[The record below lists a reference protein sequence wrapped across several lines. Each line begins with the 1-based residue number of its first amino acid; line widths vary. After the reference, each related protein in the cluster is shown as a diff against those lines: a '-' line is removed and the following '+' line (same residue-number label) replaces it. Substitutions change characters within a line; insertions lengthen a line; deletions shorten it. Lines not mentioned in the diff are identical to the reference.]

1 MNQLGATEQE
11 KLSDLTERAAG
22 ALESASAADDSQG
35 IAYAVSLFEEVMST
49 CGRNNAHYW
58 KSVVNLADALVKQ
71 AEVDGSDG
79 PIDRALDL
87 LDANEQHFRTHEQR
101 ARFLQRKG
109 HALHLKA
116 QRTGDRSVMREAV
129 QARRKRAGLAPRGHQ
144 GYGEARL
151 ELGMSLLLS
160 GAMFRDIA
168 ELDEAVAVLEAAEKH
183 PDGSADRSL
192 VLSSLGNARLERLL
206 RTAGRSRAELDIAI
220 ADHMEAMHECRP
232 GNQNALVMESDYGS
246 ALFRAYELTRKR
258 DYLDW
263 SVGPVRRGAEQT
275 PAGHYRKSERLNTL
289 VSVLLALFEW
299 DSDPATL
306 DEAIRTGREAI
317 GIASPGHTQHATCL
331 FGLAYGLFRRG
342 ELRGT
347 MLDFDEA
354 AVLSGQALAATP
366 PGHTYRAMRL
376 SLHTQV
382 LCHLP
387 SASKLEDAAADLA
400 RAASMLRHDDPDRA
414 VIESNHGVILRALAE
429 LPGNSEP
436 AALSQAA
443 EAVRLTRKAA
453 EATRPEHSEYS
464 GRLLNLTVCAATL
477 ARLSGDVAILDDP
490 IAQCRAVSAL
500 EPADVSSTM
509 LAGGLAHALAVR
521 YDLTSA
527 PEAASAAIEAYQ
539 LAAGDARLSVFRRLH
554 IAQSGAVLAARC
566 DETATSLSLYA
577 LAVELLDSA
586 AWRGME
592 RRDQERML
600 AQYAGIPSDA
610 AAVAIAAGQPETAVE
625 LLERGR
631 GVLLDRHVDDSAELA
646 RLRQADVDLAREF
659 EGLRHDLDSIVIPDL
674 GAEEFVL
681 PYRPP
686 HQESEADQR
695 STLAR
700 RLESLIGEIRARP
713 GCTGLFSPPNF
724 TTLQEAVG
732 QRTAVIINISEYR
745 CDAIIVTSAGAAA
758 IPLPSLSRKDAE
770 DAAEFFRD
778 TAENAVKP
786 SWVGHAARSGI
797 TSRLEWL
804 WDGVSEPVLG
814 RLGITSKAPPGSSAP
829 RVHWC
834 PTGPTVFLP
843 LHAAGRHGEPGPQS
857 VIDRAESVYIARLR
871 ALAPADS
878 SKPAADEVTSPP
890 LIVSMP
896 ETPGQKPLPGAAE
909 EAENLLRAF
918 PGAAHLT
925 GPDATRDAVLAGMT
939 AHSWFHLS
947 AHGTTDEHTPVNG
960 GIELGDGRLTIR
972 DLLERRLPGARFAF
986 LSACST
992 HHGSAAVPDEAVTTA
1007 TALCIA
1013 GCGHVVATLWPVADD
1028 HAVDFAAR
1036 IYEELISIGSGTPA
1050 LRPEETPRVMREV
1063 SCTLRD
1069 AHQGRP
1075 ERWAPFASTSS
1086 R

>member
-1 MNQLGATEQE
+1 
-11 KLSDLTERAAG
+11 
-22 ALESASAADDSQG
+22 
-35 IAYAVSLFEEVMST
+35 MST
-49 CGRNNAHYW
+49 CGQHNPQYW
-58 KSVVNLADALVKQ
+58 KSVVNLADALLKQ
-71 AEVDGSDG
+71 AEVDGSDD
-79 PIDRALDL
+79 PIDRALNL
-87 LDANEQHFRTHEQR
+87 LDANEQHFHTREQR
-101 ARFLQRKG
+101 IRFLQRKG
-109 HALHLKA
+109 QALHFRA
-116 QRTGDRSVMREAV
+116 QRTGDKSVMRKAV
-129 QARRKRAGLAPRGHQ
+129 QARRKRAQLAPRGHQ

-151 ELGMSLLLS
+151 ELGMSLLHS
-160 GAMFRDIA
+160 GAMFRNVA
-168 ELDEAVAVLEAAEKH
+168 QLDEAVAVLEAAEKH
-183 PDGSADRSL
+183 PDGSADRAL
-192 VLSSLGNARLERLL
+192 ILSSVGNARLERLL
-206 RTAGRSRAELDIAI
+206 RSGTRSRTELDIVV
-220 ADHMEAMHECRP
+220 ADHMEAVHECKP
-232 GNQNALVMESDYGS
+232 GNQNALAIESDYGS
-246 ALFRAYELTRKR
+246 ALFRAYELTRNR
-258 DYLDW
+258 DYLDR
-263 SVGPVRRGAEQT
+263 SVGPVRRGAELT
-275 PAGHYRKSERLNTL
+275 PAGHYRKSERLSTL
-289 VSVLLALFEW
+289 VSVLLGLFEC

-317 GIASPGHTQHATCL
+317 GIARPHHAQYATCL
-331 FGLAYGLFRRG
+331 FGLACGLFRRG

-354 AVLSGQALAATP
+354 ADLSGQALKATP
-366 PGHTYRAMRL
+366 PGHTYLAMRL

-387 SASKLEDAAADLA
+387 SAAKLVDAAADLD
-400 RAASMLRHDDPDRA
+400 RAARMLRHDDPDRA

-429 LPGNSEP
+429 LPGSSEP
-436 AALSQAA
+436 MTLSQAA
-443 EAVRLTRKAA
+443 NAVRLARKATD
-453 EATRPEHSEYS
+453 ATRPEHSEYS
-464 GRLLNLTVCAATL
+464 NRLLNLTVCAATL
-477 ARLSGDVAILDDP
+477 AQLSGDAAVLDDP
-490 IAQCRAVSAL
+490 IARCRAVSAP

-521 YDLTSA
+521 YDLTGD

-554 IAQSGAVLAARC
+554 LAQSGAVFASRC
-566 DETATSLSLYA
+566 DETAMSLSLYG

-600 AQYAGIPSDA
+600 ARYAGLPSGA
-610 AAVAIAAGQPETAVE
+610 AAVAVTAGQPETALE
-625 LLERGR
+625 MLERGR

-646 RLRQADVDLAREF
+646 LLHQAAPDLALKF
-659 EGLRHDLDSIVIPDL
+659 EGLRRDLDSIVMPDL
-674 GAEEFVL
+674 GADAFEL

-686 HQESEADQR
+686 HMESAADQR
-695 STLAR
+695 SALAR
-700 RLESLIGEIRARP
+700 QLESLISEIRRHP
-713 GCTGLFSPPNF
+713 GCTGLFSPPGF
-724 TTLQEAVG
+724 AELQEAVG
-732 QRTAVIINISEYR
+732 RRTAVVINISDYH
-745 CDAIIVTSAGAAA
+745 CDAIIVTSARAAA
-758 IPLPSLSRKDAE
+758 VPLPSLSRQDAE

-786 SWVGHAARSGI
+786 GWVGHAARSGI

-804 WDGVSEPVLG
+804 WDTVCEPVL
-814 RLGITSKAPPGSSAP
+814 RHLGITSKAPPGSSAP

-834 PTGPTVFLP
+834 PTGPMVFLP
-843 LHAAGRHGEPGPQS
+843 LHAAGRHGEPGPQA

-871 ALAPADS
+871 ALAPADPDG
-878 SKPAADEVTSPP
+878 PATDEVTSPP

-896 ETPGQKPLPGAAE
+896 ETPGQKSLPGAAE
-909 EAENLLRAF
+909 EAENLMRAF

-925 GPDATRDAVLAGMT
+925 GPAATRDAVLAGMT

-972 DLLERRLPGARFAF
+972 DLLERRLPGARLAF

-992 HHGSAAVPDEAVTTA
+992 HHGSAAIPDEAVTTA

-1028 HAVDFAAR
+1028 HAVEFAAR

-1050 LRPEETPRVMREV
+1050 LCPEETPRVMREV

-1069 AHQGRP
+1069 THLGHP
-1075 ERWAPFASTSS
+1075 ERWVPFASTSS
-1086 R
+1086 C